1 MAFKE
6 TALCFLFPRRCRY
19 CGEVIDLRR
28 ELCDTC
34 RPDDCRVTGTICPR
48 CGCEKAACNCRPG
61 KPFYERVAAPFYYEG
76 AAEKAL
82 LRLKFG
88 KRPEAADVLGEE
100 MARCLRERYDGY
112 SFDVCTY
119 VPMTKKGVRQRGFN
133 QSELLARAVAEQAN
147 IPVKALLQKD
157 YETPDQHRLRA
168 VDRTGNLLGVFSVPE
183 RETAALQ
190 NARVLLIDDI
200 KTSGAT
206 LNECA
211 KTLLIAGAAEV
222 FCLTAAVTRLRRG
235 HDAPDIAD
243 QKE

>member
-1 MAFKE
+1 MALKE
-6 TALCFLFPRRCRY
+6 TLLCFLFPRRCRY

-34 RPDDCRVTGTICPR
+34 RPDDCRVTGDVCPR

-61 KPFYERVAAPFYYEG
+61 KPFYEQVAAPFYYEG

-82 LRLKFG
+82 HRLKFG
-88 KRPEAADVLGEE
+88 KRPEAADVLAEE
-100 MARCLRERYDGY
+100 MARCLQERYEGY
-112 SFDVCTY
+112 TFDVCTY
-119 VPMTKKGVRQRGFN
+119 VPLTKKGLKQRGFN
-133 QSELLARAVAEQAN
+133 QSELLAKTVAEQAG
-147 IPVKALLQKD
+147 IPLKALLQKD
-157 YETPDQHRLRA
+157 YETPMQHRLRSLE
-168 VDRTGNLLGVFSVPE
+168 RSGNLLGAFSVPE
-183 RETAALQ
+183 GETAALQ
-190 NARVLLIDDI
+190 NARVLLVDDI

-235 HDAPDIAD
+235 RNAPENPDR
-243 QKE
+243 E

>member
-1 MAFKE
+1 MALKE
-6 TALCFLFPRRCRY
+6 TLLCFLFPRRCRY

-34 RPDDCRVTGTICPR
+34 RPDDCRVTGDVCPR

-61 KPFYERVAAPFYYEG
+61 KPFYEQVAAPFYYEG

-82 LRLKFG
+82 HRLKFG
-88 KRPEAADVLGEE
+88 KRPEAANVLAEE
-100 MARCLRERYDGY
+100 MARCLRERYEGY
-112 SFDVCTY
+112 TFDVCTY
-119 VPMTKKGVRQRGFN
+119 VPLTKKGLRQRGFN
-133 QSELLARAVAEQAN
+133 QSELLASIVAEQAG
-147 IPVKALLQKD
+147 IPLKALLQKD
-157 YETPDQHRLRA
+157 YETPMQHRLRSLE
-168 VDRTGNLLGVFSVPE
+168 RSGNLLGAFSVPE
-183 RETAALQ
+183 GETAALQ
-190 NARVLLIDDI
+190 NARVLLVDDI

-235 HDAPDIAD
+235 RNAPENPDR
-243 QKE
+243 E